1 MFAILLT
8 LTTFYL
14 RKHSSCRQ
22 FTRKRTFFKPLCW
35 NINETYH
42 LAIARAGSWK
52 GKKTSLQ
59 IFFVLLPGS
68 VSPFGIYGTFL
79 QQLMWLQTKQR
90 KRKYYS
96 RFFSCGIRSLLS
108 NGLPSR
114 MRKKYL
120 QSQEGEVNTSD
131 LADPMIQAIM
141 TSRRKRTKLLST
153 KVDLRTFRNKNLSL
167 IISLGLK
174 ACLLHNGG

>member
-1 MFAILLT
+1 MRSLVPAV
-8 LTTFYL
+8 
-14 RKHSSCRQ
+14 
-22 FTRKRTFFKPLCW
+22 
-35 NINETYH
+35 
-42 LAIARAGSWK
+42 GK
-52 GKKTSLQ
+52 GKKHLFRFSL
-59 IFFVLLPGS
+59 FFFLGRSHLSAFMVLFFNNL
-68 VSPFGIYGTFL
+68 YGY
-79 QQLMWLQTKQR
+79 
-90 KRKYYS
+90 KRNSEKENTIRVY
-96 RFFSCGIRSLLS
+96 FSCGIRSLLS
-108 NGLPSR
+108 SGLPSR
-114 MRKKYL
+114 MRKKFL